1 MRCPSRLFLL
11 LIVPGLFCLAG
22 FVLCPINNASAS
34 TAHKLEKGKGWRRR
48 QRRRLRPRRRQ
59 RQRQRRRLRQKPGQR
74 LMQWQLLKRRPKS
87 PARSACRAGCEDDD
101 NEDAEVDD
109 NDVGDNDEDDNDNA
123 KDDNDVDNARRLY
136 R

>member
-1 MRCPSRLFLL
+1 MLFLL
-11 LIVPGLFCLAG
+11 FIVTALFCLAG

-48 QRRRLRPRRRQ
+48 QG
-59 RQRQRRRLRQKPGQR
+59 QRRRLRQKPGQR

-87 PARSACRAGCEDDD
+87 PARSACKAGLEDDD
-101 NEDAEVDD
+101 NEEAEVDD
-109 NDVGDNDEDDNDNA
+109 NDNDIDDNDNDT
-123 KDDNDVDNARRLY
+123 DDNDVDNARRLY